1 MKTLTVGIREF
12 RDNLAS
18 YVLESKKPVA
28 ITRHGDTVG
37 FYLPVPRKRTEEQKA
52 AYKQTMDRW
61 DEMLASKGIEEDD
74 ILEDFKR
81 WRKEQRA

>member
-1 MKTLTVGIREF
+1 MKTVSVGIREF

-37 FYLPVPRKRTEEQKA
+37 FYLPVRRKRTEAEKA
-52 AYKQTMDRW
+52 AFKAATAAV
-61 DEMLASKGIEEDD
+61 DEMLINAGVTEDE
-74 ILEDFKR
+74 ILEEFKLL
-81 WRKEQRA
+81 RKAARG